1 MVLSLLISIWLQTP
15 SLLIK
20 QYFNCL
26 DRQSKIGSE
35 NENIY
40 NEKIWTE
47 QNYIINAVD
56 NVEARR
62 YIDKQCTLYE
72 KCLIDSGTLG
82 TMANMQTIVPHV
94 TQCYSKR
101 KIIDENLFNS
111 IPMCTLHNF
120 PSTIEHYIEWGRD
133 LFNLY
138 FNDYIIELK
147 NFVENK
153 EKFYE
158 ELSNKDSLIQRL
170 TNIKKLALIVESNDF
185 DKYKEFAVKDYKE
198 LFVNKINQLLKEF
211 P

>member
-1 MVLSLLISIWLQTP
+1 MGKSKSLCACREAKK
-15 SLLIK
+15 IK

-40 NEKIWTE
+40 NEKFWTE

-101 KIIDENLFNS
+101 KITDENLFNS

-185 DKYKEFAVKDYKE
+185 DKCKEFAVKDYKE
-198 LFVNKINQLLKEF
+198 LFANKINQLLKEF